1 MDSGT
6 CAWKFEKPWSTHK
19 RGKLCTHRATHALPA
34 ISQLACPTYHGC
46 RTGNQI
52 FGSGP
57 NIKKLLAPVLIIQYC
72 LVFGS
77 TALLQTESQQGRK
90 FNEIWQVHTYSKY
103 VRKAEKLGRKKT
115 LIDFRCQSILPLQ
128 CRNPTLQDVRIW
140 LCITA
145 YCFWALRNSLCHSS
159 MVSVPGCI
167 ASYDRCALVMPYA
180 LVHDLTWP
188 LLFGN
193 ILCFDAQ
200 FECDRCA
207 WIVSV
212 HWHITVRRAP
222 MPNWALCTVA

>member
-1 MDSGT
+1 M
-6 CAWKFEKPWSTHK
+6 F
-19 RGKLCTHRATHALPA
+19 A
-34 ISQLACPTYHGC
+34 ISDRCAIANVCNVSVNQTWLLVNQMICTELRNVIGFLCQSKDGC
-46 RTGNQI
+46 
-52 FGSGP
+52 SGLR
-57 NIKKLLAPVLIIQYC
+57 N
-72 LVFGS
+72 
-77 TALLQTESQQGRK
+77 
-90 FNEIWQVHTYSKY
+90 
-103 VRKAEKLGRKKT
+103 

-159 MVSVPGCI
+159 MVCVPGCI